1 MCNVFDD
8 RLRTAKDTLLRPF
21 VRSAL
26 GARLSPSAVTV
37 AGLLVGLGAAGA
49 AAGAYWTAAT
59 VLWLVNRLLDGLDGA
74 LARAT
79 GRRTDSGG
87 YIDIVSDFVVYAA
100 VPIGIALGVTNTLAW
115 ASVAVYLGACYV
127 NAVSWM
133 YLSAVLEKR
142 GAAGGGATSV
152 VMPRGIV
159 EGFET
164 ILAYVAALLFP
175 VYSPLVF
182 FGLAALVL
190 LTAIRRVAWW
200 LRRERQ

>member
-1 MCNVFDD
+1 MFDD

-26 GARLSPSAVTV
+26 VARLSPSTVTV

-49 AAGAYWTAAT
+49 AAGAYWIIAT

-79 GRRTDSGG
+79 DRRTDSGG
-87 YIDIVSDFVVYAA
+87 YVDIVADFVVYAA
-100 VPIGIALGVTNTLAW
+100 VPIGIAVGLAGALAW

-127 NAVSWM
+127 NAASWM
-133 YLSAVLEKR
+133 YLSAVIEKR
-142 GAAGGGATSV
+142 GAAGGAATSV

-164 ILAYVAALLFP
+164 ILAYVVALLFP
-175 VYSPLVF
+175 YYSPHVF
-182 FGLAALVL
+182 FGLGALVL
-190 LTAIRRVAWW
+190 LTAVRRVVWW
-200 LRRERQ
+200 LRR